1 MPNSAQGSRTL
12 YILVVGCIPF
22 YGSTKSGPVNAGI
35 LRTIDVLAAR
45 LYFYYSLSYELT
57 SDLAE
62 IWGFVSTNN
71 HDVDN
76 CFISMTL
83 TTQSNAHSIGVQSQL
98 STLAGIMKV
107 VDPKLH
113 QHLGMADPA
122 RILQQTN

>member
-83 TTQSNAHSIGVQSQL
+83 TTQSQL

-122 RILQQTN
+122 RSKF